1 MKRILIIISLFFYAF
16 SMSAQEEVKSSNML
30 ANLEFGGMF
39 GFSWGSSKTTGSS
52 TSLQISP
59 QVGYR
64 FHPKASAGGGVGYIY
79 DKYDGHSANYMG
91 LNAYFRFRPIQYIS
105 LQFQPEF
112 YRTWGNY
119 YDSRF
124 VPVLLLGG
132 GVIIPVTSNAG
143 MSISFYYDVLGD
155 DYSPYRGS
163 LLYSIGYTLSF

>member
-1 MKRILIIISLFFYAF
+1 MKHILVIISLFFCAF
-16 SMSAQEEVKSSNML
+16 SMSAQEEVESSSKL

-39 GFSWGSSKTTGSS
+39 SFSWGSSKTTGTS

-64 FHPKASAGGGVGYIY
+64 FHPKASVGGGVGYIY
-79 DKYDGHSANYMG
+79 DKYDGHSSNYMG
-91 LNAYFRFRPIQYIS
+91 LNAYFRFRPIQYIT

-112 YRTWGNY
+112 YRTWGSY

-132 GVIIPVTSNAG
+132 GVVIPVGDKAG
-143 MSISFYYDVLGD
+143 VSLSLYYDVLND
-155 DYSPYRGS
+155 DYSPYRS
-163 LLYSIGYTLSF
+163 DLLYSVGYIFRF